1 MLTEKNAIKIDSEK
15 NPLNE
20 KARIKIKQKNF
31 KKGKNKKKA
40 LKRFKMEKTVDDTIK
55 NINILL
61 QNEVNY
67 IFLYFYFNIFIIVS
81 RFR

>member
-20 KARIKIKQKNF
+20 KTSIKIKQKNF

-67 IFLYFYFNIFIIVS
+67 IFLYF
-81 RFR
+81 